1 MTEKKKIIL
10 KEVCPRD
17 GFQMEKNLIST
28 ADKLT
33 VIDRLSESGVKKLQ
47 VTAFVHPK
55 AVPNMADAEQV
66 WAGIEKNPQVLYQGL
81 VANRRGYE
89 RAAAAGIPEVEF
101 TLSATESHN
110 MSNVNSTTAASFQQI
125 EDCLKLGLTTAIT
138 GGVAVVFG
146 CPFEG
151 RPPLSRLTW
160 VMDRFMDLG
169 IYKVTM
175 ADTAGTGDPKQVY
188 EIFSALLDQYP
199 KAEFCFHPHNTHN
212 TAIANT
218 IAAIQAGVTEIDAA
232 TAGLGGCP
240 FSPGASGNMAMED
253 IVDILETMGYEERT
267 VELAKI
273 AGYLHD
279 IGNLVNR
286 KDHSQSGAVMA
297 WSILNDMGCDPAEVA
312 TIVTAIGN
320 HDEGT
325 GVPVNA
331 VAAAMIL
338 ADKADV
344 RRSRVRNT
352 DMSTF
357 DIHDRV
363 NYSVKKSALKINEDK
378 TIVKLKLTVDT
389 KFGSVMDYFEIF
401 MQRMILCRKAAE
413 KLGLQFKLIIN
424 EQQLI

>member
-1 MTEKKKIIL
+1 MLTYEDITKNQAIRTYIIRADESLAALGFTEHSFAH
-10 KEVCPRD
+10 V
-17 GFQMEKNLIST
+17 
-28 ADKLT
+28 AH
-33 VIDRLSESGVKKLQ
+33 V
-47 VTAFVHPK
+47 
-55 AVPNMADAEQV
+55 AE
-66 WAGIEKNPQVLYQGL
+66 
-81 VANRRGYE
+81 
-89 RAAAAGIPEVEF
+89 
-101 TLSATESHN
+101 
-110 MSNVNSTTAASFQQI
+110 
-125 EDCLKLGLTTAIT
+125 
-138 GGVAVVFG
+138 
-146 CPFEG
+146 
-151 RPPLSRLTW
+151 
-160 VMDRFMDLG
+160 
-169 IYKVTM
+169 
-175 ADTAGTGDPKQVY
+175 TAGY
-188 EIFSALLDQYP
+188 
-199 KAEFCFHPHNTHN
+199 
-212 TAIANT
+212 
-218 IAAIQAGVTEIDAA
+218 
-232 TAGLGGCP
+232 
-240 FSPGASGNMAMED
+240 
-253 IVDILETMGYEERT
+253 ILETMGYDERT